1 MSVTASHYAQ
11 FILEKHFGPS
21 ATIVTRLMRIKGP
34 VILLEILRDCSF
46 LGVPLVARCLRS
58 MLRHMTVVIKEQNI
72 VKYELNYPYIFS
84 IPRYP
89 YFCQLV
95 LHFYGPVAEELMS
108 LSFILGRTTVFDL
121 LKHCISRHFSS
132 VVECEAEHHKYVD
145 LLCASF
151 DTLLRT
157 GVARVS
163 TGGLSTTSEVTE
175 ADSSSVPDGVSEW
188 PFSKEAFSEELHRMV
203 SIGFEN
209 TSKNANDDAP
219 GSKRRRISADQNPS
233 AKAAWVMVM
242 IPHLPTLEA
251 MWRDRLIFNLA
262 EDRVGT
268 ACADILSRLL
278 CIATAARRNTEITSH
293 ESGAVSRSELMRSLR
308 DQTGYFDSHVTLLKD
323 DEVPFVVQEP
333 GLGGYMYKCPYQR
346 VIKELL
352 IKHAE
357 HVVQVLFL
365 SSGLRI
371 FRLLLSSGPLH
382 YEEIERRVLLP
393 QKDFRRT
400 LPKMIAEGFISTTEL
415 SRTKEYTA
423 ETIFCFYSVNLPRI
437 AQLLV
442 ELAQHAALRVG
453 LRGNQE
459 FDQKKRLIDHR
470 YRVETLIERHHSKLC
485 GLKAQLDECTED
497 ESLTNLMNQQKE
509 SLDALKASVT
519 PTEQQQMKSLLSKM
533 AKLVICEHEAHTT
546 WFVADLY
553 LKLQVNQ

>member
-1 MSVTASHYAQ
+1 MSVTASQYAQ

-46 LGVPLVARCLRS
+46 LGVPIVARCLRS
-58 MLRHMTVVIKEQNI
+58 MLRHMAVIIKEQNI
-72 VKYELNYPYIFS
+72 IRYELNYPCIFS

-95 LHFYGPVAEELMS
+95 LHFYGPIAEEIIS

-121 LKHCISRHFSS
+121 FKHCISRHSS
-132 VVECEAEHHKYVD
+132 SNSEMEHHKYVD

-151 DTLLRT
+151 DTLMRT
-157 GVARVS
+157 GVALVS
-163 TGGLSTTSEVTE
+163 KPGSSTTTE
-175 ADSSSVPDGVSEW
+175 NNRADTGTVLSGVCEW
-188 PFSKEAFSEELHRMV
+188 PFSKEAFSEEVHRLV
-203 SIGFEN
+203 SVGFEN
-209 TSKNANDDAP
+209 ISKNAGDDAP
-219 GSKRRRISADQNPS
+219 ESKRRRVSADLDPS
-233 AKAAWVMVM
+233 TKAPWNMAIM
-242 IPHLPTLEA
+242 PHLPTLEA

-262 EDRVGT
+262 EDRLGT

-278 CIATAARRNTEITSH
+278 CIATAARRNTEVNSH

-308 DQTGYFDSHVTLLKD
+308 DQTSYFDSHIALLKD
-323 DEVPFVVQEP
+323 DEVPFIVQEP

-400 LPKMIAEGFISTTEL
+400 LPKMIAEGFISTTT
-415 SRTKEYTA
+415 SR
-423 ETIFCFYSVNLPRI
+423 
-437 AQLLV
+437 
-442 ELAQHAALRVG
+442 
-453 LRGNQE
+453 
-459 FDQKKRLIDHR
+459 
-470 YRVETLIERHHSKLC
+470 
-485 GLKAQLDECTED
+485 
-497 ESLTNLMNQQKE
+497 
-509 SLDALKASVT
+509 
-519 PTEQQQMKSLLSKM
+519 
-533 AKLVICEHEAHTT
+533 
-546 WFVADLY
+546 
-553 LKLQVNQ
+553 